1 MKSFFGN
8 VKYMVSFIIPIGTL
22 LAIKN
27 AGWESWLP
35 VIIGFAI
42 IPLLELVLPYSKEN
56 LDETVEMKKS
66 EAVFFDILLY
76 VNVPLLFTILFYFL
90 YRVSNFDL
98 ATYEYVGLTIST
110 GMTLGVL
117 GINVAH
123 ELGHRVKKYERVMAK
138 MLLLPNNYMHFIIEH
153 NRGHHKNVSTP
164 VDSASARYNEVMLL
178 FYFRSITGGYRSAW
192 ELEKMRLER
201 AGLKLWSIDNEM
213 LRFAF
218 FQLAFAV
225 GIIAIFGWIG
235 LGFYLAASLIG
246 VLLLESVNYV
256 EHYGLV
262 RREVA
267 PGIYE
272 KVKPKHSW
280 NSDHELGRI
289 FLFELTRHSDHH
301 FKAQRKY
308 QILRHF
314 DESPQL
320 PTGYPGC
327 IVLALFPPL
336 WFSVMNPRVKA
347 INEQIDNSS
356 KYAHV
361 A

>member
-1 MKSFFGN
+1 MKRFFGN
-8 VKYMVSFIIPIGTL
+8 TKYLIAFIIPLGTL
-22 LAIKN
+22 SAIN
-27 AGWESWLP
+27 RAGWESWLP
-35 VIIGFAI
+35 VAIGFAL
-42 IPLLELVLPYSKEN
+42 IPFLELLLPYSKEN
-56 LDETVEMKKS
+56 LDETTEMKKS
-66 EAVFFDILLY
+66 EAIFFDILLY
-76 VNVPLLFTILFYFL
+76 INVPLLYAILFFFL
-90 YRVSNFDL
+90 YKVSFFEL
-98 ATYEYVGLTIST
+98 QAYEYIGLTLSV
-110 GMTLGVL
+110 GMSLGVM

-123 ELGHRVKKYERVMAK
+123 ELGHRLKPYERIMAK

-164 VDSASARYNEVMLL
+164 VDSASSRYNEVIYA
-178 FYFRSITGGYRSAW
+178 FYFRSIIGSYFSAW

-201 AGLKLWSIDNEM
+201 IGKKVWSLKNEM
-213 LRFAF
+213 IRFAI
-218 FQLAFAV
+218 FQLAFAI
-225 GIIAIFGWIG
+225 GILILFGGIG
-235 LGFYLAASLIG
+235 LAFYLVVSLIG

-256 EHYGLV
+256 EHYGLT

-289 FLFELTRHSDHH
+289 FLYELTRHSDHH
-301 FKAQRKY
+301 YKAQRKY

-327 IVLALFPPL
+327 IVMALVPPI
-336 WFSVMNPRVKA
+336 WFYVMNPKVMA
-347 INEQIDNSS
+347 VNNQADS
-356 KYAHV
+356 KLQFT
-361 A
+361 